1 MVPEEFYVE
10 QTLHGYSN
18 GHRLLQASLALS
30 EQDNKKMMVLS
41 DLSGNEF
48 VKGFEKY
55 FTGYSLDDNR
65 IVLACTWYAEEMKRP
80 GCVWTHSLI
89 FDVRDLFLLE
99 IDIVSIIGAFEKPS
113 VDSDFSYYGNALKI
127 KKSNKE
133 NLDETNLKYL
143 IWCIWGNKK
152 PLVIYD
158 DNSVDYE
165 KEIVFLF
172 LTQHD
177 LVGEDFSFC
186 TGSVSL
192 RGYEGRILQLQVV
205 PNKISRSKLSVGEK
219 TYEAKNKNVIKNF
232 PLWVDKMFDNLK
244 IDHMKK
250 YRKFVSGFSKEYKQ
264 PVYLSAFM
272 KLYVGSSADRQR
284 ANLLSLLKMA
294 SAIFEDKKK
303 ICNEIIA
310 LYGKGFFSKWCI
322 EENYNETINFLLDN
336 MWLDISSIDFGGM
349 LKRGFISD
357 YEGSKRLFRNIMRR
371 EESSIT
377 EILLK
382 KYADIVPENQFVDF
396 TELEYDCCSTL
407 ISIKNEFA
415 LCQEV
420 WKRSK
425 GYQQGIVRCLSP
437 QNDSLDKKIIETVL
451 QASEYDLADE
461 LFKIYGNECI
471 QLYWTYLLT
480 YQTCKKVNGIIDIIK
495 YDTKNGV
502 KFILDNLSER
512 ETLLFLLNILDPYD
526 KVMLKLEKND
536 INKIFNTVM
545 DQECTGREKVVL
557 ARFLLP
563 FCIIGDYMVEDEIAK
578 FVFDVVNGLLATQIF
593 PENEWDKLEKIL
605 PEVAY
610 YNRWDRCKT
619 LRKGFC
625 KKGYLFIEKDKKEV
639 LPDYLL

>member
-1 MVPEEFYVE
+1 MAPEEFCVE
-10 QTLHGYSN
+10 QVLHGYSN

-30 EQDNKKMMVLS
+30 DQDNKKMLILS
-41 DLSGNEF
+41 DLAGNEF

-55 FTGYSLDDNR
+55 FTGYSLDDDR

-89 FDVRDLFLLE
+89 FDVKDLPL
-99 IDIVSIIGAFEKPS
+99 IQTDIASIIGAFQKPS
-113 VDSDFSYYGNALKI
+113 VDNDFLYYGNSLKI
-127 KKSNKE
+127 KKNKKE
-133 NLDETNLKYL
+133 ELDETNLKYL

-158 DNSVDYE
+158 DNSVNLE
-165 KEIVFLF
+165 KEIIFFF

-219 TYEAKNKNVIKNF
+219 TYEAKSKNIIKNF

-244 IDHMKK
+244 IDQMKK
-250 YRKFVSGFSKEYKQ
+250 FRKFVSGFSKGYKQ
-264 PVYLSAFM
+264 PIYISSFM
-272 KLYVGSSADRQR
+272 KLYVGSSSDEQR
-284 ANLLSLLKMA
+284 ANLFSLLKMA
-294 SAIFEDKKK
+294 SVIFEDKKK
-303 ICNEIIA
+303 ICNEIIK
-310 LYGKGFFSKWCI
+310 LYEEGFFLQWCI
-322 EENYNETINFLLDN
+322 KESYNETIKFFIDN

-349 LKRGFISD
+349 LKRGYVSD
-357 YEGSKRLFRNIMRR
+357 YEGSKKLFRNIIRR
-371 EESSIT
+371 EESPIT

-382 KYADIVPENQFVDF
+382 KYADIVSESQFVDF

-407 ISIKNEFA
+407 VSIKNEFA

-420 WKRSK
+420 WERGI
-425 GYQQGIVRCLSP
+425 GYQQGIIRCLSP
-437 QNDSLDKKIIETVL
+437 QNDSVDKKIIKTVL
-451 QASEYDLADE
+451 QTSEYDLADE
-461 LFKIYGNECI
+461 LYKIYGNECI
-471 QLYWTYLLT
+471 QLYWSYLLIH
-480 YQTCKKVNGIIDIIK
+480 QTCKKASGIIAIVK
-495 YDTKNGV
+495 YDIENGV
-502 KFILDNLSER
+502 NLILNNLSER
-512 ETLLFLLNILDPYD
+512 QTLFFLINILDSYD
-526 KVMLKLEKND
+526 KAMQRLENDD
-536 INKIFNTVM
+536 INKIFNTIM
-545 DQECTGREKVVL
+545 KRTCEQKEKEVL

-563 FCIIGDYMVEDEIAK
+563 RCILGDYMVDDGIAK
-578 FVFDVVNGLLATQIF
+578 FVFDIVNGLLATQTF

-625 KKGYLFIEKDKKEV
+625 KKGYSFIEIDKKEI
-639 LPDYLL
+639 LPEYLL